1 MTPAPG
7 GRRIKMRIT
16 ANNLKSAK
24 TKTVEVKDVTV
35 LTGGNGAGKTT
46 IARTPYWV
54 ITGKGLPSAV
64 DGTAP
69 EGTVEFGDT
78 TISRTKAKTT
88 TISVNGNKI
97 TEKALEDVLAQRG
110 LPLNVLASL
119 YAPTTTLEAEDLLR
133 AAKLKLTPD
142 KVVDLMAPLDLP
154 EEAELRKA
162 LTDIGSEEVSLK
174 DISKLEKLFV
184 EKRKNLKKEVKALEA
199 RVSNEEIDETAL
211 NEKSARLNVE
221 LEKLYAVKGKADAE
235 KRMRELLERT
245 ANELSSLQEVK
256 ARLLG
261 VVGDEAKAQEEL
273 VELSAQEMESERKIF
288 KANEKEKSLETELA
302 AKNAELRKASS
313 VLSGKKGEIAGLS
326 KMLEALK
333 TVKTCPLC
341 PSMPCTADKTEAIK
355 KLESDLAE
363 LNEAITKAESEE
375 ALLVII
381 AEGIKSDMAL
391 SKDEIAKENE
401 KLREISKKLS
411 EIKLRMSDIQRNKER
426 LAEIDKE
433 ISEKQTSLSAQPS
446 PSVTE
451 GKDLDGEIARLKAEL
466 RDIEAKLSRKA
477 ENNKTLKELSLKKLD
492 CEVTDTVVRK
502 LQGLPEVISAKVTA
516 PLAKVANATI
526 GQLLNGWSVEFAPDG
541 NITVEVNGKKF
552 PREDISGGE
561 EIILNY
567 VLKVVLAR
575 LIGHD
580 VIIVDDC
587 DRLDKSHFEALVKVS
602 QAAAGINTLLVS
614 CNGNDI
620 PAGVNIVKI

>member
-1 MTPAPG
+1 M
-7 GRRIKMRIT
+7 KIT

-142 KVVDLMAPLDLP
+142 KVVELMAPLDLP

-184 EKRKNLKKEVKALEA
+184 DKRKSLKKEVKALEA

-211 NEKSARLNVE
+211 NEESARLNVE
-221 LEKLYAVKGKADAE
+221 LEKLYAEKGKADAE
-235 KRMRELLERT
+235 KRMRELLDRT

-256 ARLLG
+256 SRLLG
-261 VVGDEAKAQEEL
+261 VVGDETKAQEEL
-273 VELSAQEMESERKIF
+273 VELSAQEMETERKIF
-288 KANEKEKSLETELA
+288 KANEKEKSLETELT

-313 VLSGKKGEIAGLS
+313 VLSGKKGEIAALS
-326 KMLEALK
+326 KMLEALRQ
-333 TVKTCPLC
+333 VKTCPLC

-355 KLESDLAE
+355 KLESDLDE

-381 AEGIKSDMAL
+381 AEGIKSDMAV

-433 ISEKQTSLSAQPS
+433 ISEKETILATQPS
-446 PSVTE
+446 PASESRNIDEEMTN
-451 GKDLDGEIARLKAEL
+451 LRAEL
-466 RDIEAKLSRKA
+466 RGIETKLTRKA
-477 ENNKTLKELSLKKLD
+477 ENDNVLRELSLKKLD
-492 CEVTDTVVRK
+492 CDISDNIVK
-502 LQGLPEVISAKVTA
+502 KMQGLPAVISAKVTE
-516 PLAKVANATI
+516 PLSKVANATI

-541 NITVEVNGKKF
+541 DIAVEVNGKKF

-602 QAAAGINTLLVS
+602 QAATGINTLLVS

-620 PAGVNIVKI
+620 PAGVNVVKI